1 MKSISYL
8 GPEGSYTEQAAL
20 TNYSNEKL
28 FPMPTIPAVIESVQ
42 DDITDMGVVPIE
54 NSIEGSVTFTLDSLI
69 HDFNVNITGEIMI
82 NISHSLITNKINTFD
97 NIKKIYSHPQAL
109 AQCRI
114 YLSEKLP
121 QADLI
126 PSSSTSAALSDLIN
140 DPENSAAIAHA
151 RNAKKHNLNIIEEN
165 IQDELNNITRFAVLS
180 KSKTNPTQN
189 DKTSFCFDFKDSDKP
204 GQLIDVMRQFSDN
217 KINIT
222 KIESRPSKKQLGKYI
237 FWMDIDGH
245 SNDNDLNTIF
255 EKIKPITNTLK
266 IIGSYQK
273 STSIH

>member
-8 GPEGSYTEQAAL
+8 GPEGSYCEQAAL
-20 TNYSNEKL
+20 TNFSNEKL

-69 HDFNVNITGEIMI
+69 HDFNVNINGEIML
-82 NISHSLITNKINTFD
+82 NISHSLITNKINTLD

-126 PSSSTSAALSDLIN
+126 PSSSTSAAFSDLIN
-140 DPENSAAIAHA
+140 APENSAAIAHA

-165 IQDELNNITRFAVLS
+165 IQDELNNITRFAILS
-180 KSKTNPTQN
+180 KKKTNPTQN
-189 DKTSFCFDFKDSDKP
+189 DKTSFCFDFTDSDKP

-217 KINIT
+217 NINIT

-245 SNDNDLNTIF
+245 SNDNDLKTIF

-273 STSIH
+273 STNVH

>member
-20 TNYSNEKL
+20 INYSKEKL

-42 DDITDMGVVPIE
+42 DDITNLGVVPIE

-69 HDFNVNITGEIMI
+69 HDFNVYINGEIMI
-82 NISHSLITNKINTFD
+82 NISHSLITNKINTLD

-126 PSSSTSAALSDLIN
+126 PSSSTSAAISDLLN

-165 IQDELNNITRFAVLS
+165 IQDELNNITRFAILS
-180 KSKTNPTQN
+180 KNNTNPTHN
-189 DKTSFCFDFKDSDKP
+189 DKTSFCFDFKVSDKP

-217 KINIT
+217 NINIT

-245 SNDNDLNTIF
+245 SNDNNLNTIF
-255 EKIKPITNTLK
+255 EKIKTITNTLK

-273 STSIH
+273 STNIH

>member
-8 GPEGSYTEQAAL
+8 GPEGSYTEQATL
-20 TNYSNEKL
+20 TNFKNEKL

-69 HDFNVNITGEIMI
+69 HDYNVYINGEIML
-82 NISHSLITNKINTFD
+82 NISHSLITNKSKILD
-97 NIKKIYSHPQAL
+97 SIKKIYSHHQAL
-109 AQCRI
+109 AQCRV

-126 PSSSTSAALSDLIN
+126 PSSSTSAAIFDLIK
-140 DPENSAAIAHA
+140 DPENSGAIAHT

-165 IQDELNNITRFAVLS
+165 IQDEMNNITRFAILS

-189 DKTSFCFDFKDSDKP
+189 DKTSFCFDFKHSDKP
-204 GQLIDVMRQFSDN
+204 GQLINVMSQFSDN
-217 KINIT
+217 NINIS

-245 SNDNDLNTIF
+245 LKDNNLNEIF
-255 EKIKPITNTLK
+255 NKIKKTTNTLK
-266 IIGSYQK
+266 IIGSYKK
-273 STSIH
+273 STNVH

>member
-8 GPEGSYTEQAAL
+8 GPEGSYTEQATL
-20 TNYSNEKL
+20 INYSKEKL

-42 DDITDMGVVPIE
+42 DDITDTGVVPIE

-69 HDFNVNITGEIMI
+69 HDFNVYINGEIML
-82 NISHSLITNKINTFD
+82 NISHSLITNKINTLD

-126 PSSSTSAALSDLIN
+126 PSSSTSAAFSDLLN
-140 DPENSAAIAHA
+140 NPENSAAIAHA
-151 RNAKKHNLNIIEEN
+151 RNAKKHNLHIIEEN
-165 IQDELNNITRFAVLS
+165 IQDELNNITRFAILS
-180 KSKTNPTQN
+180 KNKTNPTQN

-204 GQLIDVMRQFSDN
+204 GQLINVMRQFSDN
-217 KINIT
+217 NINIT

-237 FWMDIDGH
+237 FWMDIEGH
-245 SNDNDLNTIF
+245 VNDNNLNTIF
-255 EKIKPITNTLK
+255 QKIKTITNTLK

-273 STSIH
+273 STSTN

>member
-8 GPEGSYTEQAAL
+8 GPEGSYCEQAAL
-20 TNYSNEKL
+20 TNFSNEKL

-69 HDFNVNITGEIMI
+69 HDFNVNINGEIML
-82 NISHSLITNKINTFD
+82 NISHSLITNKINTLD

-126 PSSSTSAALSDLIN
+126 PSSSTSAAFSDLIN
-140 DPENSAAIAHA
+140 APENSAAIAHA

-165 IQDELNNITRFAVLS
+165 IQDELNNITRFAILS
-180 KSKTNPTQN
+180 KKKTNPTQN
-189 DKTSFCFDFKDSDKP
+189 DKTSFCFDFTDSDKP

-217 KINIT
+217 NINIT

-255 EKIKPITNTLK
+255 EKIKPMTNTLK

>member
-8 GPEGSYTEQAAL
+8 GPEGSYCEQAAL
-20 TNYSNEKL
+20 TNFSNEKL

-69 HDFNVNITGEIMI
+69 HDFNVNINGEIML
-82 NISHSLITNKINTFD
+82 NISHSLITNKINTLD

-126 PSSSTSAALSDLIN
+126 PSSSTSAAFSDLIN
-140 DPENSAAIAHA
+140 APENSAAIAHA

-165 IQDELNNITRFAVLS
+165 IQDELNNITRFAILS
-180 KSKTNPTQN
+180 KKKTNPTQN
-189 DKTSFCFDFKDSDKP
+189 DKTSFCFDFTDSDKP

-217 KINIT
+217 NINIT

-245 SNDNDLNTIF
+245 SNDNDLKTIF

>member
-8 GPEGSYTEQAAL
+8 GPEGSYCEQAAL
-20 TNYSNEKL
+20 TNFSNEKL

-69 HDFNVNITGEIMI
+69 HDFNVNINGEIML
-82 NISHSLITNKINTFD
+82 NISHSLITNKINTLE
-97 NIKKIYSHPQAL
+97 NIAKIYSHPQAL

-126 PSSSTSAALSDLIN
+126 PSSSTSAAFSDIIN
-140 DPENSAAIAHA
+140 EPENSAAIAHA
-151 RNAKKHNLNIIEEN
+151 RNAKKYKLNIIEEN
-165 IQDELNNITRFAVLS
+165 IQDESNNITRFAILS
-180 KSKTNPTQN
+180 KNKTNPTQN

-204 GQLIDVMRQFSDN
+204 GQLIDVMSQFSDN
-217 KINIT
+217 NINIT

-245 SNDNDLNTIF
+245 SKDNNLNIIF
-255 EKIKPITNTLK
+255 EKIKTITNTLK

>member
-8 GPEGSYTEQAAL
+8 GPEGSYCEQAAL

-69 HDFNVNITGEIMI
+69 HDFNVNINGEIML
-82 NISHSLITNKINTFD
+82 NISHSLITNKINTLD
-97 NIKKIYSHPQAL
+97 NINKIYSHPQAL

-121 QADLI
+121 QSDLI
-126 PSSSTSAALSDLIN
+126 PSSSTSAALSDLSN

-151 RNAKKHNLNIIEEN
+151 RNAKKYGLNIIEEN
-165 IQDELNNITRFAVLS
+165 IQDELNNITRFAILS
-180 KSKTNPTQN
+180 KNNTNPTQN

-217 KINIT
+217 NINIT

-245 SNDNDLNTIF
+245 SNDNNLNTIF
-255 EKIKPITNTLK
+255 EKIKTITNTLK

-273 STSIH
+273 STNIH

>member
-8 GPEGSYTEQAAL
+8 GPEGSYCEQAAL
-20 TNYSNEKL
+20 TNFSNEKL

-69 HDFNVNITGEIMI
+69 HDFNVNINGEIML
-82 NISHSLITNKINTFD
+82 NISHSLITNKINTLD

-126 PSSSTSAALSDLIN
+126 PSSSTSAAFFDLIN
-140 DPENSAAIAHA
+140 APENSAAIAHA

-165 IQDELNNITRFAVLS
+165 I
-180 KSKTNPTQN
+180 
-189 DKTSFCFDFKDSDKP
+189 KD
-204 GQLIDVMRQFSDN
+204 
-217 KINIT
+217 
-222 KIESRPSKKQLGKYI
+222 
-237 FWMDIDGH
+237 
-245 SNDNDLNTIF
+245 
-255 EKIKPITNTLK
+255 
-266 IIGSYQK
+266 
-273 STSIH
+273 

>member
-8 GPEGSYTEQAAL
+8 GPEGSYCEQAAL
-20 TNYSNEKL
+20 TNFSNEKL

-69 HDFNVNITGEIMI
+69 HDFTVNINGEIML
-82 NISHSLITNKINTFD
+82 NISHSLITNKINTLD

-126 PSSSTSAALSDLIN
+126 PSSSTSAAFSDLIN
-140 DPENSAAIAHA
+140 APENSAAIAHA

-165 IQDELNNITRFAVLS
+165 IQDELNNITRFAILS
-180 KSKTNPTQN
+180 KKKTNPTQN
-189 DKTSFCFDFKDSDKP
+189 DKTSFCFDFTDSDKP

-217 KINIT
+217 NINIT

>member
-8 GPEGSYTEQAAL
+8 GPEGSYCEQAAL

-69 HDFNVNITGEIMI
+69 HDFNVNINGEIML
-82 NISHSLITNKINTFD
+82 NISHSLITNKINTLN
-97 NIKKIYSHPQAL
+97 NINKIYSHPQAL

-121 QADLI
+121 QSDLI
-126 PSSSTSAALSDLIN
+126 PSSSTSAALSDLSN

-151 RNAKKHNLNIIEEN
+151 RNAKKHGLNIIEEN
-165 IQDELNNITRFAVLS
+165 IQDELNNITRFAILS
-180 KSKTNPTQN
+180 KNKTNPTQN

-217 KINIT
+217 NINIT

-245 SNDNDLNTIF
+245 SNDNNLNIIF
-255 EKIKPITNTLK
+255 GKIKKITNTLK

-273 STSIH
+273 STIIN

>member
-8 GPEGSYTEQAAL
+8 GPEGSYCEQAAL
-20 TNYSNEKL
+20 TNFSNEKL

-69 HDFNVNITGEIMI
+69 HDFNVNINGEIML
-82 NISHSLITNKINTFD
+82 NISHSLITNKINTLD

-126 PSSSTSAALSDLIN
+126 PSSSTSAAFSDLIN
-140 DPENSAAIAHA
+140 APENSAAIAHA

-165 IQDELNNITRFAVLS
+165 IQDELNNITRFAILS
-180 KSKTNPTQN
+180 KKKTNPTQN
-189 DKTSFCFDFKDSDKP
+189 DKTSFCFDFTDSDKP

-217 KINIT
+217 NINIT